1 MRLELNEL
9 DLRSLF
15 ISAMRYAMGRQTYMP
30 MLMTG
35 IIARNLW
42 QCSDNTLQS
51 LANEIRD
58 YATDEMSLRDTELNI
73 WLELRATILKEL
85 GERHE
90 PDTTETGVRV

>member
-58 YATDEMSLRDTELNI
+58 YATDEMSLRDTELHI
-73 WLELRATILKEL
+73 WLELRATILKHL
-85 GERHE
+85 GERRE

>member
-1 MRLELNEL
+1 MKLELNEV
-9 DLRSLF
+9 DLRCLL

-30 MLMTG
+30 MAIAG
-35 IIARNLW
+35 IIERNLW
-42 QCSDNTLQS
+42 QCSDNTLQF

-73 WLELRATILKEL
+73 WLELRATILQHL

-90 PDTTETGVRV
+90 PDTTI

>member
-30 MLMTG
+30 MVIAE
-35 IIARNLW
+35 IIESNLG
-42 QCSDNTLQS
+42 QCSATTLQS

-58 YATDEMSLRDTELNI
+58 YATDEMSLRDTELHI
-73 WLELRATILKEL
+73 WLELRDTILKHL
-85 GERHE
+85 GERRE

>member
-1 MRLELNEL
+1 MKLELNEV
-9 DLRSLF
+9 DLRCLL

-30 MLMTG
+30 MAIAG

-42 QCSDNTLQS
+42 QCSENTLTF

-73 WLELRATILKEL
+73 WLELRASILKHL
-85 GERHE
+85 GEKHE
-90 PDTTETGVRV
+90 PDTTI